1 LDPHRLI
8 ETASLIMP
16 FSAFPND
23 TKSHAPYQNR
33 LNRDPF
39 VYRISEGKS
48 PDLEPRTKKA
58 KFVEA
63 AAKVEQADAE
73 HPKDKMYI
81 DYLQNNRYLDTP
93 LLPDSS
99 LHLDNLIHPIFNIS
113 NFDDTHGSTAL
124 VYDHK

>member
-8 ETASLIMP
+8 EIASLIMP

-39 VYRISEGKS
+39 VYRISEEKS
-48 PDLEPRTKKA
+48 PDLELRTKKA

-63 AAKVEQADAE
+63 AANVEQADAE
-73 HPKDKMYI
+73 HPEDKMYI
-81 DYLQNNRYLDTP
+81 DYLQNNRNLDTSHY
-93 LLPDSS
+93 LIRACISIILFIQS
-99 LHLDNLIHPIFNIS
+99 LTSLTLMIRMAQLH
-113 NFDDTHGSTAL
+113 
-124 VYDHK
+124 